1 MSPED
6 RDFLSE
12 LFEAAVGAADP
23 KLALRARLPQRPRG
37 RTVVVGAGKGAAQL
51 AAAFESLWGGP
62 LEGVVVTR
70 YGYAVHCDR
79 IRVIEAAHPVPDCNG
94 LIASH
99 ALFEAVRG
107 LTHRFP

>member
-37 RTVVVGAGKGAAQL
+37 RTVVVGAGKGAASWRRHSR
-51 AAAFESLWGGP
+51 A
-62 LEGVVVTR
+62 
-70 YGYAVHCDR
+70 YGTAR
-79 IRVIEAAHPVPDCNG
+79 SK
-94 LIASH
+94 ASSSP
-99 ALFEAVRG
+99 ATAMP
-107 LTHRFP
+107 FPAIGYE